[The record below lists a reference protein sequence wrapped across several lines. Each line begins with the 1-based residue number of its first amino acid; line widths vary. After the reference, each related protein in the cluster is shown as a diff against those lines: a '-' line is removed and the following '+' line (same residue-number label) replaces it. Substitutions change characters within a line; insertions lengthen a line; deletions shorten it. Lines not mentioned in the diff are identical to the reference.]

1 MKSEIKD
8 ILDSSSF
15 VPDHTDRVEVERL
28 IDMVLCECTKQI
40 KQIQHAYDLQ
50 CEVGLDI
57 LLKRLQSIIV

>member
-15 VPDHTDRVEVERL
+15 VCKNSDQVEVERL
-28 IDMVLCECTKQI
+28 INMTLHECTKQI

-50 CEVGLDI
+50 SEVGLNI
-57 LLKRLQSIIV
+57 LLKRLQPQ